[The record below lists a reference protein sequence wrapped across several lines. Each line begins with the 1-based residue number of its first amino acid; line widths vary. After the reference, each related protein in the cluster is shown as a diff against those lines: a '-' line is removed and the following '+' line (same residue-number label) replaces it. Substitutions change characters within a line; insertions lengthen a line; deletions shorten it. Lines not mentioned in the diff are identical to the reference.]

1 MGRVMAMPGARSTA
15 YQVII
20 VGSVALPVGDKKA
33 RAEGD
38 SPERDLLKRSLK
50 AEGSPLGDTRAGAN
64 ARAKVSP
71 VSENGA
77 LNRSGYPPRGVRGG

>member
-15 YQVII
+15 HQVTII
-20 VGSVALPVGDKKA
+20 VRVALPVGDKNA

-50 AEGSPLGDTRAGAN
+50 AEW
-64 ARAKVSP
+64 
-71 VSENGA
+71 
-77 LNRSGYPPRGVRGG
+77 